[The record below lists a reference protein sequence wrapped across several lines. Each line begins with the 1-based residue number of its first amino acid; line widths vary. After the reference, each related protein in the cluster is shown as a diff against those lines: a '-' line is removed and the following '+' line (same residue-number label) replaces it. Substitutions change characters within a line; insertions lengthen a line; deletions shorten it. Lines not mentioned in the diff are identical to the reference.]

1 MLTLALT
8 VASKIMEPKE
18 LFAFKIFVVVVVVKL
33 INSINYFESGAI

>member
-18 LFAFKIFVVVVVVKL
+18 LFAFKIFVVVVVKL

>member
-18 LFAFKIFVVVVVVKL
+18 LFAFEIFVVVVKL

>member
-18 LFAFKIFVVVVVVKL
+18 LFAFEIFVVVVVKL